1 MGWLLIPNNRLWEYD
16 NAPADPGAT
25 ITSGSFAIGTRYK
38 ITNLSGTSA
47 AQWHTAA
54 GTQSGDSSAALYH
67 ADYVVGDTFKAAA
80 AGAGTGKVVLADS
93 SSRELW
99 LKQTAGVRIHTDPAG
114 KEHKVYTKVR
124 MVGSTVDTMGEISK
138 TYWDAQGTEDDD
150 VSFRTLWETTADGE
164 SITWPCNQGSGYTP
178 TFDAVIDWGDGTT
191 NTTITAYND
200 SGLTH
205 TYATAGEYTVR
216 ITGTFPTVIF
226 GGTAPSKDKIKKVL
240 QLGNVGW
247 KNLKRGFKGCSNLT
261 DFVVGSTTMNLN
273 GDGSNI
279 GECLRDCPS
288 LSNVDFS
295 GGNFDT
301 SGVTNMNA
309 FLRCSASVPV
319 GDTALTTIDVSYLNT
334 SNVTTMNGFFRDNDN
349 IENLTGIE
357 TWDISS
363 LNNSNS
369 LDNRFLD
376 PNSKMPT
383 ATYDALLIAWAA
395 QAPFDVDNVRF
406 GISTYTGGGAA
417 EAARQTLIDTYGWII
432 SDGGAA

>member
-1 MGWLLIPNNRLWEYD
+1 MAWKDIPNNPNWEYND
-16 NAPADPGAT
+16 SPVDPG
-25 ITSGSFAIGTRYK
+25 
-38 ITNLSGTSA
+38 
-47 AQWHTAA
+47 
-54 GTQSGDSSAALYH
+54 
-67 ADYVVGDTFKAAA
+67 VGNA
-80 AGAGTGKVVLADS
+80 
-93 SSRELW
+93 RRPLW
-99 LKQTAGVRIHTDPAG
+99 LKQTNGIRLSRDGIFSTYTNVR
-114 KEHKVYTKVR
+114 KK
-124 MVGSTVDTMGEISK
+124 GSTSEDMGELSK
-138 TYWDAQGTEDDD
+138 NFWDAQGDEDDD

-319 GDTALTTIDVSYLNT
+319 GDTALTTVNVSYLDT
-334 SNVTTMNGFFRDNDN
+334 SNVTTMSNMFRDNDN
-349 IENLTGIE
+349 IVDLPGIE

-363 LNNSNS
+363 LSTINS
-369 LDNRFLD
+369 LDSQWLD
-376 PNSKMPT
+376 APSSIST
-383 ATYDALLIAWAA
+383 ATYDAMLIAWEA

-406 GISTYTGGGAA
+406 GLSKYTGGGAA
-417 EAARQTLIDTYGWII
+417 EAAHDSLENTYGWNI
-432 SDGGAA
+432 SDGDTV